1 MKTVTSIILLIAL
14 AVMTSCEGPMGP
26 PGYDGIDGEDGVNIQ
41 GNIFEFT
48 DDFTNA
54 NEFSLSYSFPSN
66 FEIYS
71 TDIVMVYILWEQV
84 DYGGETVDV
93 WRALPQTV
101 VLNDGVI
108 QYNFDHTVYDVR
120 VFIEETVGNLLPE
133 ETQNQTFRIAV
144 LPAAWA
150 STKSIDI
157 KDMNAVMKSMEMTS
171 KSVKKISIK

>member
-1 MKTVTSIILLIAL
+1 MKTVTSIIFLIAL
-14 AVMTSCEGPMGP
+14 AVITSCEGPMGP
-26 PGYDGIDGEDGVNIQ
+26 AGYDGIDGEDGVNIQ
-41 GNIFEFT
+41 GSIFEFT

-54 NEFSLSYSFPSN
+54 NEFSLSYSFPN
-66 FEIYS
+66 DFEIYS
-71 TDIVMVYILWEQV
+71 TDIVMVYILWEQA

-101 VLNDGVI
+101 VLNEGVI

-120 VFIEETVGNLLPE
+120 VFIDETVGELLHE

-144 LPAAWA
+144 LPAAWG

-157 KDMNAVMKSMEMTS
+157 TDMNAVMKSMDMTS